1 MLLVMVGTF
10 TFPTMASSELH
21 EAKLTCY
28 CPPTFPE
35 GQATAMGTPVR
46 YGVIASTREH
56 LGDVALIWAYDEN
69 SVNHQGEFIGYF
81 ACEDIGGT
89 KAINNGWVIDM
100 WVESLQHV
108 KYMTLRTG
116 GKVVVQYVEEK

>member
-1 MLLVMVGTF
+1 MLLPSDFPGGTGNGNGDSCEVRSHCKYKR
-10 TFPTMASSELH
+10 ASWRRCL
-21 EAKLTCY
+21 
-28 CPPTFPE
+28 
-35 GQATAMGTPVR
+35 
-46 YGVIASTREH
+46 
-56 LGDVALIWAYDEN
+56 DWAYDEN